1 MDTIDMLCK
10 TGGMTFARECVR
22 ELAAFVQETYE
33 AGELKRATLAS
44 LVNTMNLMDAT
55 MDNRE

>member
-1 MDTIDMLCK
+1 MLCK

-55 MDNRE
+55 LDNRE

>member
-22 ELAAFVQETYE
+22 ELAAFVQESYE
-33 AGELKRATLAS
+33 TGALKKATMAS